1 MSDQQLISLY
11 KELEYILHLYDGWI
25 YQDLLR
31 KIGEWLIFGLAWLNN
46 FIERNINKVITLND
60 FYASEPIQ
68 NFMEST
74 RPIIWGIF
82 LIALVILGIQFML
95 NKIERRNEIILNI
108 VLALSIVVIIPDL
121 MVNMGKITNAGLS
134 FLNDNGETLAG
145 DLIKSNVADVL
156 YYAENDFRF
165 GQLPRPMDVN
175 DSSIGTTD
183 FTNANRLNSD
193 TLRYISFTEK
203 IDLQDNDG
211 WIVKEGYVNRLSD
224 DAKKVLK
231 NKLVATGDGNFVIQ
245 ELNKNQI
252 PMTKLG
258 QESYYRYHV
267 NWLVLIISLFVTTV
281 ALAITVIKIGRSVFD
296 IAFYQIFGM
305 FIAATDLTGG
315 QRTKKVLVVMMNTF
329 AVIFIMMML
338 LKLFIYYTIWANGL
352 KSSVGS
358 IVVLLLLIAGAWALI
373 DAPDIVQQM
382 MGVDAGLRS
391 GYQSLMGAY
400 AGSKLIGS
408 GAKALGKFGLAT
420 TAVGAG
426 TANFGRRAVSGML
439 SQTPSEVSSI
449 SSKKRQPIEQLPN
462 NDWNNLLQNNTNE
475 TTHPTHDK
483 DMGTIPR
490 STSVGSEKIDSP
502 NMASRNVSTIGNRSY
517 VKANEGTTLT
527 NGHNRANQED
537 APKMVSGQKHSSK
550 GTSSE
555 FQQRVANDGSIL
567 KYGHKETK
575 HTNTWLGGN
584 RHVRQAK
591 EFLTR
596 AGNSGFDFGQ
606 NIRKGVRAGARLS
619 SKGLIHATRAVIH
632 PKKNVQNVAR
642 NIKTGVGNVKES
654 IVHNSEQMK
663 NKIGDKMTEV
673 VNEIKRPLGERNDDE

>member
-11 KELEYILHLYDGWI
+11 KQLEYILHLYDGWI

-74 RPIIWGIF
+74 RPIIWGLF
-82 LIALVILGIQFML
+82 LLALVILGIQFML
-95 NKIERRNEIILNI
+95 NKIEKRNEIILNI
-108 VLALSIVVIIPDL
+108 ILALSIVVIIPDL
-121 MVNMGKITNAGLS
+121 VVNMGKITNAGLS
-134 FLNDNGETLAG
+134 FLNDNSETLAG

-165 GQLPRPMDVN
+165 GQIPRPMDVN

-203 IDLQDNDG
+203 IDLQDDDG
-211 WIVKEGYVNRLSD
+211 WIVREDYVNRLSD

-245 ELNKNQI
+245 ELNKNQV

-267 NWLVLIISLFVTTV
+267 NWLVLILSLIVTTV

-296 IAFYQIFGM
+296 LAFYQIFGM

-315 QRTKKVLVVMMNTF
+315 QRTKKILVVTMNTF

-338 LKLFIYYTIWANGL
+338 LKLFIFYTIWANGL

-358 IVVLLLLIAGAWALI
+358 VVVLLLLIAGAWALI

-408 GAKALGKFGLAT
+408 GAKALGKLGLAGA
-420 TAVGAG
+420 AVGAG
-426 TANFGRRAVSGML
+426 ATNFGRRAISGMFT
-439 SQTPSEVSSI
+439 QTPSELSNSS
-449 SSKKRQPIEQLPN
+449 RLPSI
-462 NDWNNLLQNNTNE
+462 NDWNDPLQNNTNE
-475 TTHPTHDK
+475 TTYPTHEK
-483 DMGTIPR
+483 DMSTIPE
-490 STSVGSEKIDSP
+490 STNVSSHKGDTPKMASSHASSP
-502 NMASRNVSTIGNRSY
+502 NNHSQIKGNERTIQSGGH
-517 VKANEGTTLT
+517 KGLIDT
-527 NGHNRANQED
+527 N
-537 APKMVSGQKHSSK
+537 APKMESRQNRSSIGASNSTK
-550 GTSSE
+550 NSI
-555 FQQRVANDGSIL
+555 ANDGSIL
-567 KYGHKETK
+567 KYGHKEAK

-591 EFLTR
+591 EYLTR

-606 NIRKGVRAGARLS
+606 NIRKGVRAGARVS

-642 NIKTGVGNVKES
+642 NIKTGVGNGKDS
-654 IVHNSEQMK
+654 IVQNSEHMK
-663 NKIGDKMTEV
+663 NQIGNKMVDV